1 MATETVIVEGAPGRR
16 TFLAT
21 PVPGLD
27 TVPAVD
33 SRGPLTVVLYDDG
46 TPHGHPV
53 IVPARCVRPL
63 SANEQARIRGTR
75 IYRHEWS
82 VKTGRPEREIYVPAA
97 IRPLTTPEEAW

>member
-33 SRGPLTVVLYDDG
+33 YPVGFPGGLALDGHGNVYIADFDRERVAKYRLLPPL
-46 TPHGHPV
+46 
-53 IVPARCVRPL
+53 A
-63 SANEQARIRGTR
+63 
-75 IYRHEWS
+75 
-82 VKTGRPEREIYVPAA
+82 PE
-97 IRPLTTPEEAW
+97 